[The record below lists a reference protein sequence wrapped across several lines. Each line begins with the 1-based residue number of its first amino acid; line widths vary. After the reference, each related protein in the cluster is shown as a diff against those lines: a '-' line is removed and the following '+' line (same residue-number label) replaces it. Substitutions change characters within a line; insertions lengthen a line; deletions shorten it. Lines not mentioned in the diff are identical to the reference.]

1 MIQTIIHL
9 CLSWVCWT
17 TLGSSGPVALP
28 GSAIPD
34 GMSLVMGIGVLLGG
48 LASVGLLIHLPSVL
62 AQARRRRKE
71 RVEREERAAAARA
84 HSNFLLIQEQTTRR
98 MQQVQQR
105 RAILRGVAAGLEA
118 FCEQWD
124 AAHPE
129 EQEASDAHGPD

>member
-1 MIQTIIHL
+1 M
-9 CLSWVCWT
+9 
-17 TLGSSGPVALP
+17 
-28 GSAIPD
+28 
-34 GMSLVMGIGVLLGG
+34 GMGVLLGG

-84 HSNFLLIQEQTTRR
+84 HSQFLLIQEQTTRR
-98 MQQVQQR
+98 MQQR
-105 RAILRGVAAGLEA
+105 RTILRGVAAGLEA